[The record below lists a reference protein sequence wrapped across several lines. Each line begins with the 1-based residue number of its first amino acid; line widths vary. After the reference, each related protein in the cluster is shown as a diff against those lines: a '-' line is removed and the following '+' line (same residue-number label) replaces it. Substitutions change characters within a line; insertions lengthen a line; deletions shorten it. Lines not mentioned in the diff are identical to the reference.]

1 MVYKQKAQ
9 VSQEAYCVLGDAI
22 TEDTF
27 KKSDMMEWLKVYL
40 REMRGIKWQSVLN
53 LRGEI

>member
-27 KKSDMMEWLKVYL
+27 EKSDMMEWLKVYL

-53 LRGEI
+53 LRGGI